1 MKFTKI
7 QSCERNSNL
16 LKNQNS
22 TAFTDNSTEFTNNLA
37 AFTDNLVMK
46 NRFDLLRRFE

>member
-7 QSCERNSNL
+7 NL

-22 TAFTDNSTEFTNNLA
+22 TTFTDNLTEFTNNLA
-37 AFTDNLVMK
+37 AFTDNSVMK